1 MDKASAQRK
10 AVFAVIVVA
19 LAALGIYMFMPGAL
33 GAGRSGKPPAAAHH
47 AALQPAPSATPA
59 ASSPPPA
66 PASAASPSSPDIY
79 QWLPFTPPELAS
91 AAHVVTEFSGA
102 YGTWSYSQN
111 TDAYVA
117 TMSNLIE
124 PTLSQ
129 VLAQSYSVP
138 GVARARARQKQV
150 STGSAV
156 VNSLRAYGPSSMTF
170 VVTITEKIT
179 DTAGRSQTST
189 QYAVTVS
196 GVGTS
201 WQVSD
206 IELASQGNS

>member
-19 LAALGIYMFMPGAL
+19 LAALGVYMFMPGAL
-33 GAGRSGKPPAAAHH
+33 GAGRGSKPPATQHRAA
-47 AALQPAPSATPA
+47 AAPTPSAAPA
-59 ASSPPPA
+59 ASNPAPA
-66 PASAASPSSPDIY
+66 PASSASPSAPDIY
-79 QWLPFTPPELAS
+79 QWLPFTQAELTS
-91 AAHVVTEFSGA
+91 AAHVVTKFSAA

-111 TDAYVA
+111 AAAYVA
-117 TMSNLIE
+117 TMSNLIA
-124 PTLSQ
+124 PGLSQ

-138 GVARARARQKQV
+138 GVAKARTSQKQV

-156 VNSLRAYGPSSMTF
+156 IGSLRAYGPSSMTF

-179 DTAGRSQTST
+179 DTAGRSQSSA

-196 GVGTS
+196 GVGSS

>member
-1 MDKASAQRK
+1 MDKTSAQRK

-33 GAGRSGKPPAAAHH
+33 GAGRSGKSPAAAHH
-47 AALQPAPSATPA
+47 AASQPAPSATAA

-66 PASAASPSSPDIY
+66 PASAASPSAPDIY

-91 AAHVVTEFSGA
+91 AAHVVTEFSDA

-111 TDAYVA
+111 ADAYVA

-124 PTLSQ
+124 PVLSQ

-179 DTAGRSQTST
+179 DTAGRSQAST

>member
-1 MDKASAQRK
+1 MEKTSAQRK

-19 LAALGIYMFMPGAL
+19 LAALGIYMFRPGAL
-33 GAGRSGKPPAAAHH
+33 GVGRGSKPSATSHH
-47 AALQPAPSATPA
+47 AATGPAPSGPPATASAPPA
-59 ASSPPPA
+59 A
-66 PASAASPSSPDIY
+66 PASAGSAPDIY

-91 AAHVVTEFSGA
+91 AVRVVTEFSGR

-111 TDAYVA
+111 AGAYVA
-117 TMSNLIE
+117 TMRNLIE
-124 PTLSQ
+124 PGLAE

-138 GVARARARQKQV
+138 GVARVRSRQKQV

-156 VNSLRAYGPSSMTF
+156 IDSLRAYGPSSMTF
-170 VVTITEKIT
+170 VVMITEKIT
-179 DTAGRSQTST
+179 DTAGRSQTRT

>member
-19 LAALGIYMFMPGAL
+19 LAALGVYMFMPGAL
-33 GAGRSGKPPAAAHH
+33 GAGRSSKPPATTHH
-47 AALQPAPSATPA
+47 AATRPPHAAPA
-59 ASSPPPA
+59 ATHPAPA
-66 PASAASPSSPDIY
+66 PASSASSSVPNIY
-79 QWLPFTPPELAS
+79 GWLPFTQAELAS
-91 AAHVVTEFSGA
+91 AARVVTEFSAA

-111 TDAYVA
+111 ADAYVA
-117 TMSNLIE
+117 TMSNLIA
-124 PTLSQ
+124 PGLSQ

-138 GVARARARQKQV
+138 GVAKARTSEKQV

-156 VNSLRAYGPSSMTF
+156 IGSLRAYGPSSMTF
-170 VVTITEKIT
+170 IVTITEKIT
-179 DTAGRSQTST
+179 DTAGRSQSSS
-189 QYAVTVS
+189 QYAVTAS
-196 GVGTS
+196 GVGSS

>member
-19 LAALGIYMFMPGAL
+19 LAALGVYMFMPGAL
-33 GAGRSGKPPAAAHH
+33 GAGRSSKPPAATHH
-47 AALQPAPSATPA
+47 AATRPAHAVPA
-59 ASSPPPA
+59 ASNPAPA
-66 PASAASPSSPDIY
+66 PASSAFPSAPNIY
-79 QWLPFTPPELAS
+79 GWLPFTQAELAS
-91 AAHVVTEFSGA
+91 AARVITKFSDA

-111 TDAYVA
+111 ADAYVA
-117 TMSNLIE
+117 TMSNLIA
-124 PTLSQ
+124 PALSQ

-138 GVARARARQKQV
+138 GVAKARTSEKQV

-156 VNSLRAYGPSSMTF
+156 IGSLRAYGPSSMTF
-170 VVTITEKIT
+170 IVTITEKIT
-179 DTAGRSQTST
+179 DTAGRSQSSA
-189 QYAVTVS
+189 QYAVTVT
-196 GVGTS
+196 GVGSS

>member
-10 AVFAVIVVA
+10 VVFAVIVVA
-19 LAALGIYMFMPGAL
+19 LAALGVYMFMPGAL
-33 GAGRSGKPPAAAHH
+33 GAGRSSKPPATTHH
-47 AALQPAPSATPA
+47 AAARPAHAAPA
-59 ASSPPPA
+59 ASNPAPA
-66 PASAASPSSPDIY
+66 PASSASPSAPNIY
-79 QWLPFTPPELAS
+79 GWLPFTQAELAS
-91 AAHVVTEFSGA
+91 AARVVTKFSAA

-111 TDAYVA
+111 ADAYVA
-117 TMSNLIE
+117 TMSNLIA
-124 PTLSQ
+124 PGLSQ

-138 GVARARARQKQV
+138 GVAKARTSEKQV

-156 VNSLRAYGPSSMTF
+156 IGSLRAYGSSSMTF

-179 DTAGRSQTST
+179 DTAGGSQSSA

-196 GVGTS
+196 GVGSS

>member
-1 MDKASAQRK
+1 MEKASAQRK

-33 GAGRSGKPPAAAHH
+33 GVGRGSKPPAAPHH
-47 AALQPAPSATPA
+47 AAAGAAPSATPA
-59 ASSPPPA
+59 ATTTPPPA
-66 PASAASPSSPDIY
+66 APAAAGSAPDIY
-79 QWLPFTPPELAS
+79 QWLPFTPAELAS
-91 AAHVVTEFSGA
+91 AAHVVTEFSDA
-102 YGTWSYSQN
+102 YGTWSYSQSAG
-111 TDAYVA
+111 AYAA

-124 PTLSQ
+124 PELSQ

-138 GVARARARQKQV
+138 GVARARSRRKQV

-156 VNSLRAYGPSSMTF
+156 IDSLRAYGSSSMTF
-170 VVTITEKIT
+170 VVMITEKIT

-206 IELASQGNS
+206 IELAAQGNS

>member
-19 LAALGIYMFMPGAL
+19 LAALGVYMFMPGAL
-33 GAGRSGKPPAAAHH
+33 GAGRSTKPPATTHH
-47 AALQPAPSATPA
+47 AATQPAHGAPA
-59 ASSPPPA
+59 ASNPA
-66 PASAASPSSPDIY
+66 PAPVSSASPSAPNIY
-79 QWLPFTPPELAS
+79 GWLPFTPGELAS
-91 AAHVVTEFSGA
+91 AAHVVTEFSAA

-111 TDAYVA
+111 ADAYVA
-117 TMSNLIE
+117 TMSNLIA
-124 PTLSQ
+124 PGLSQ

-138 GVARARARQKQV
+138 GVAQARTSEKQV

-156 VNSLRAYGPSSMTF
+156 IGSLRAYGSSSMTF

-179 DTAGRSQTST
+179 DTAGRSQSSS
-189 QYAVTVS
+189 QYAVTVT
-196 GVGTS
+196 GVGSS

>member
-19 LAALGIYMFMPGAL
+19 LAALGVYMFMPGAL
-33 GAGRSGKPPAAAHH
+33 GAGRSTKPPATTHH
-47 AALQPAPSATPA
+47 AAARPAHAAPAASNPAPGPAPSA
-59 ASSPPPA
+59 
-66 PASAASPSSPDIY
+66 SPSAPNIY
-79 QWLPFTPPELAS
+79 GWLPFTPAELAS
-91 AAHVVTEFSGA
+91 AAHVVTEFSAA

-111 TDAYVA
+111 ADAYVA
-117 TMSNLIE
+117 TMSNLIA
-124 PTLSQ
+124 PGLSQ

-138 GVARARARQKQV
+138 GVAQARTSEKQV

-156 VNSLRAYGPSSMTF
+156 IGSLRAYGSSSMTF

-179 DTAGRSQTST
+179 DTAGRSQSSS
-189 QYAVTVS
+189 QYAVTVT
-196 GVGTS
+196 GVGSS

>member
-19 LAALGIYMFMPGAL
+19 LAGLGVYLFMPGAL
-33 GAGRSGKPPAAAHH
+33 GAGRSSKPPATTHH
-47 AALQPAPSATPA
+47 AAARPAHTAPA
-59 ASSPPPA
+59 ASNPA
-66 PASAASPSSPDIY
+66 PASSASPSAPNIY
-79 QWLPFTPPELAS
+79 GWLPFNQAELAS
-91 AAHVVTEFSGA
+91 AARVVTEFSDA

-111 TDAYVA
+111 ADAYVA

-124 PTLSQ
+124 PGLSQ

-138 GVARARARQKQV
+138 GVAKARASEKQV

-156 VNSLRAYGPSSMTF
+156 IVSLRAYGPSSMTF

-179 DTAGRSQTST
+179 DTAGRSQSSA

-196 GVGTS
+196 GVGSS

>member
-1 MDKASAQRK
+1 MEKASAQRK

-33 GAGRSGKPPAAAHH
+33 GVGRSSNPPSAPHQAPTH
-47 AALQPAPSATPA
+47 PAPSVTPA
-59 ASSPPPA
+59 ATNPPPA
-66 PASAASPSSPDIY
+66 VASPGSATAPDIY
-79 QWLPFTPPELAS
+79 QWLPFSQSELAS
-91 AAHVVTEFSGA
+91 AAHVVTEFSDA
-102 YGTWSYSQN
+102 YGTWSYSQSA
-111 TDAYVA
+111 DAYVA

-124 PTLSQ
+124 PGLSQ

-138 GVARARARQKQV
+138 GVASTRSHQKQV

-156 VNSLRAYGPSSMTF
+156 IDSLRAYGPSSMTF

-179 DTAGRSQTST
+179 DTAGRSRTST
-189 QYAVTVS
+189 QYAVTAS

>member
-19 LAALGIYMFMPGAL
+19 LAGLGVYLFMPGAL
-33 GAGRSGKPPAAAHH
+33 GAGRSSKPPATTHH
-47 AALQPAPSATPA
+47 AAARPAHTAPA
-59 ASSPPPA
+59 ASNPA
-66 PASAASPSSPDIY
+66 PASSASPSAPNIY
-79 QWLPFTPPELAS
+79 GWLPFNQAELAS
-91 AAHVVTEFSGA
+91 AARVVTEFSDA

-111 TDAYVA
+111 ADAYVA

-124 PTLSQ
+124 PGLSQ

-138 GVARARARQKQV
+138 GVAKARASEKQV

-156 VNSLRAYGPSSMTF
+156 IGSLRAYGPSSMTF

-179 DTAGRSQTST
+179 DTAGRSQSSA

-196 GVGTS
+196 GVGSS

>member
-19 LAALGIYMFMPGAL
+19 LAGLGVYLFMPGAL
-33 GAGRSGKPPAAAHH
+33 GAGRSSKPPATTHH
-47 AALQPAPSATPA
+47 AAARPAHTAPA
-59 ASSPPPA
+59 ASNPAPA
-66 PASAASPSSPDIY
+66 PASSASPSAPNIY
-79 QWLPFTPPELAS
+79 GWLPFNQAELAS
-91 AAHVVTEFSGA
+91 AARVVTEFSDA

-111 TDAYVA
+111 ADAYVA

-124 PTLSQ
+124 PGLSQ

-138 GVARARARQKQV
+138 GVAKARASEKQV

-156 VNSLRAYGPSSMTF
+156 IVSLRAYGPSSMTF

-179 DTAGRSQTST
+179 DTAGRSQSSS

-196 GVGTS
+196 GVGSS

>member
-1 MDKASAQRK
+1 MEKASAQRK
-10 AVFAVIVVA
+10 VVFAAIVVA

-33 GAGRSGKPPAAAHH
+33 GVGRSSKPPATPHQAA
-47 AALQPAPSATPA
+47 ARPAPSATPA
-59 ASSPPPA
+59 PTNPLPA
-66 PASAASPSSPDIY
+66 PASAGSAPDIY
-79 QWLPFTPPELAS
+79 QWLPFTPSELTS
-91 AAHVVTEFSGA
+91 AAHVVTEFSDA

-111 TDAYVA
+111 ADAYVA

-124 PTLSQ
+124 PGLSE

-138 GVARARARQKQV
+138 GVASARARQKQV
-150 STGSAV
+150 STGSSAID
-156 VNSLRAYGPSSMTF
+156 SLRAYGSSSMTF

-179 DTAGRSQTST
+179 ARAGRSQTST

-206 IELASQGNS
+206 VELASQGNT

>member
-19 LAALGIYMFMPGAL
+19 LAALGVYMFMPGAL
-33 GAGRSGKPPAAAHH
+33 GAGHSTKPPATTHH
-47 AALQPAPSATPA
+47 AAARPAHAAPATSNPA
-59 ASSPPPA
+59 PA
-66 PASAASPSSPDIY
+66 PASSASPSPPNIY
-79 QWLPFTPPELAS
+79 GWLPFTPAELAS
-91 AAHVVTEFSGA
+91 AARVVTQFSDA

-111 TDAYVA
+111 ADAYVA
-117 TMSNLIE
+117 TMSNLIA
-124 PTLSQ
+124 PGLSQ

-138 GVARARARQKQV
+138 GVAKVRTSEKQV

-156 VNSLRAYGPSSMTF
+156 IGSLRAYGASSMTF

-179 DTAGRSQTST
+179 DTAGRSQSSA

-196 GVGTS
+196 GVGSS

>member
-19 LAALGIYMFMPGAL
+19 LAGLGVYMFMPGAL
-33 GAGRSGKPPAAAHH
+33 GAGRSSSKPPATAHH
-47 AALQPAPSATPA
+47 AAVRPAHTAPA
-59 ASSPPPA
+59 ASSPA
-66 PASAASPSSPDIY
+66 PASSAAPSAPNIY
-79 QWLPFTPPELAS
+79 GWLPFNQAELAS
-91 AAHVVTEFSGA
+91 AARVVTEFSAA

-111 TDAYVA
+111 ADAYVA

-124 PTLSQ
+124 PGLSQ

-138 GVARARARQKQV
+138 GVARARTSEKQV

-156 VNSLRAYGPSSMTF
+156 IGSLRAYGPSSMTF

-179 DTAGRSQTST
+179 DTAGRSQSSA

-196 GVGTS
+196 GVGSS